1 MSVRDRLEYW
11 FVEAAEKMKKE
22 QLLFLK
28 RAMYSVNELV
38 KYVGRLHYRRNPKS
52 ERNLITCTFRDLKAV
67 D

>member
-1 MSVRDRLEYW
+1 M
-11 FVEAAEKMKKE
+11 EAAEKMKKE

-28 RAMYSVNELV
+28 HAMYSVNELV

-52 ERNLITCTFRDLKAV
+52 ERNLITCTFRDLKTV